1 MNCATTINTNNT
13 PYSNTRPIFSTH
25 PHFERNGAPNSMRPG
40 NQTQVRRKG
49 FTRLHGND
57 RKIYEKL
64 LDIVEAK
71 QGAYTAGEVRSII
84 DGMLSGE
91 MHTSMRV
98 KLEQLISNLSRATLN
113 AMVEDYE
120 DLLCRIA
127 PAIMPNESKDAY
139 AARTNLPSYVVDET
153 FKRGDT
159 EVF

>member
-1 MNCATTINTNNT
+1 M
-13 PYSNTRPIFSTH
+13 
-25 PHFERNGAPNSMRPG
+25 NSMRT
-40 NQTQVRRKG
+40 NVQRKG
-49 FTRLHGND
+49 FTRLHSND

-84 DGMLSGE
+84 DGMLNGE
-91 MHTSMRV
+91 MHASMRV

-113 AMVEDYE
+113 TMVEDYE

-139 AARTNLPSYVVDET
+139 AARTNLPSYVVDKT

>member
-1 MNCATTINTNNT
+1 MF
-13 PYSNTRPIFSTH
+13 SNR
-25 PHFERNGAPNSMRPG
+25 PHFDRNGSMNSMRT
-40 NQTQVRRKG
+40 NVQRKG
-49 FTRLHGND
+49 FTRLHSND

-84 DGMLSGE
+84 DGMLNGE
-91 MHTSMRV
+91 MHASMRV

-113 AMVEDYE
+113 AILEDYE

-127 PAIMPNESKDAY
+127 PAIMPNESKNAY
-139 AARTNLPSYVVDET
+139 AARTNLPEYVVNET
-153 FKRGDT
+153 FKRGDA

>member
-1 MNCATTINTNNT
+1 MNCATTVNTNNT
-13 PYSNTRPIFSTH
+13 PYSNTRPMFSNR
-25 PHFERNGAPNSMRPG
+25 PHFDRNGSMNSMRT
-40 NQTQVRRKG
+40 NVQRKG
-49 FTRLHGND
+49 FTRLHSND

-84 DGMLSGE
+84 DGMLNGE
-91 MHTSMRV
+91 MHASMRV
-98 KLEQLISNLSRATLN
+98 QLEQLISNLSRATLN

-120 DLLCRIA
+120 DQLCRIA

-139 AARTNLPSYVVDET
+139 AARTNLPSYVVDKT

>member
-1 MNCATTINTNNT
+1 MNCATTINTNR
-13 PYSNTRPIFSTH
+13 PVYSNR

-40 NQTQVRRKG
+40 NHTVSATPVQRKG

-64 LDIVEAK
+64 LDITEAP
-71 QGAYTAGEVRSII
+71 QGKYTAGEVRSII
-84 DGMLSGE
+84 DGMLNGD

-98 KLEQLISNLSRATLN
+98 KLEQLISNLSRTTLN

-127 PAIMPNESKDAY
+127 PAIMPNESKAAY
-139 AARTNLPSYVVDET
+139 AARTNLPEYVVAET

-159 EVF
+159 EAF